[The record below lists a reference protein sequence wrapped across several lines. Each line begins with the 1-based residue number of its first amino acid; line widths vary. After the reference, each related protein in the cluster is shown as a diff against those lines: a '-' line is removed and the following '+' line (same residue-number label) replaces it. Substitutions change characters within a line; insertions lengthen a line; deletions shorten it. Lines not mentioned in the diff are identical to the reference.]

1 MWIEKMNKMKAL
13 RKILALLLFL
23 PLLSVALA
31 DGSVPW
37 KAWSDSVFDQAKAQ
51 NKLVLVDLS
60 AEWCAYCK
68 KMDATTWKDS
78 AVLDAIQKDYIPVQ
92 IVDEKNPQLAERY
105 RQYGRPA
112 VIIMDAQGKELIR
125 KRGYMKPQ
133 WMEWM
138 LQAVVQEHE
147 EGKL

>member
-1 MWIEKMNKMKAL
+1 MNKMSVLKKAFL
-13 RKILALLLFL
+13 SLLFL
-23 PLLSVALA
+23 PLLSMALA

-37 KAWSDSVFDQAKAQ
+37 KDWSDAAFDQAKVE

-68 KMDATTWKDS
+68 KMDATTWQDAKVL
-78 AVLDAIQKDYIPVQ
+78 AVIEQDYVPIQ
-92 IVDEKNPQLAERY
+92 IVDEKAPELAERY

-112 VIIMDAQGKELIR
+112 VIIMDAGGKELMR
-125 KRGYMKPQ
+125 RRGYMKPQ

-138 LQAVVQEHE
+138 LQAVVQEHR